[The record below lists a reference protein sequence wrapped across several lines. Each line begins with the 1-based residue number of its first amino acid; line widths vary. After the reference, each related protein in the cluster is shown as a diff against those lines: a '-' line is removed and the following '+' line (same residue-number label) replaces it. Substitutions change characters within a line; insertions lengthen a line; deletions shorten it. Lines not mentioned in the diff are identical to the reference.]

1 MVVYS
6 YSRSG
11 GLIPYEKMVL
21 AKNMQSEPELILNLV
36 NGLAMEL
43 KMNGSFLILLGS

>member
-11 GLIPYEKMVL
+11 GLILNEKMVL
-21 AKNMQSEPELILNLV
+21 AKNMQYEPELILNLV